1 MGKAMIHFSSVVAT
15 TVVALAAAGFD
26 VPAQAQSISADML
39 TNAKNNCLTSVAKV
53 VGVPRGNLKVINQIS
68 DASGINAD
76 VRVPKAT
83 APWGCRTD
91 RQGKVLD
98 VYFKGSEGAL

>member
-1 MGKAMIHFSSVVAT
+1 MIHFSSVVAT
-15 TVVALAAAGFD
+15 TVVALAAAGFV

-39 TNAKNNCLTSVAKV
+39 TKAKNNCLISVAKV
-53 VGVPRGNLKVINQIS
+53 VGVPGGNLKVINQIS

-83 APWGCRTD
+83 APWVCRTD
-91 RQGKVLD
+91 RQGKVLEM
-98 VYFKGSEGAL
+98 YFKGSEGAL